1 MRNVKCTC
9 CGGKM
14 GFMMQKKFQ
23 KGDMGIFVGDIDF
36 SMQGGFEMAVYSCP
50 GCGKLEFFLPDEDKD
65 LYAAEENEDL
75 FAAEEYEVIPPEIGQ
90 DIVGVSMDG
99 VPQVRCPKCGKRHDF
114 DYPRCPRCDYEY

>member
-1 MRNVKCTC
+1 MRNVKCSC
-9 CGGKM
+9 CGGQM
-14 GFMMQKKFQ
+14 RFMMQEKFQ
-23 KGDMGIFVGDIDF
+23 KGDMGPWVGDINF

-65 LYAAEENEDL
+65 LYAAEENE
-75 FAAEEYEVIPPEIGQ
+75 EIPPEIGQ